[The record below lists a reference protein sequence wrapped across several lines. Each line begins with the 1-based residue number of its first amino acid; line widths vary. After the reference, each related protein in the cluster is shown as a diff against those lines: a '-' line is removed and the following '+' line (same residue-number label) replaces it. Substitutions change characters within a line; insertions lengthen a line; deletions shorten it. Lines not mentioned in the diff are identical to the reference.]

1 MPIATNNNNL
11 GTTIGNLYTGNG
23 MEVQYFTVVVKDSS
37 ATAMDLRAHDDSSGN
52 FHKDGLVDRV
62 LQIAQTRGT
71 IVYFNVKNDN
81 SGTITIGMEGEFGT
95 ATNIKSRVNRLSVL
109 SAITS
114 TQQKLKLFKSVPD
127 NGLVIYCGTILTDD
141 NKEKK

>member
-11 GTTIGNLYTGNG
+11 GTTIGNLYTGHG
-23 MEVQYFTVVVKDSS
+23 VESKFFTVVVKDSS
-37 ATAMDLRAHDDSSGN
+37 ATAMDLRAHDDSDGK

-81 SGTITIGMEGEFGT
+81 S
-95 ATNIKSRVNRLSVL
+95 
-109 SAITS
+109 
-114 TQQKLKLFKSVPD
+114 
-127 NGLVIYCGTILTDD
+127 
-141 NKEKK
+141 

>member
-11 GTTIGNLYTGNG
+11 GTAIDNLYTGNG
-23 MEVQYFTVVVKDSS
+23 LTTKFFTVTVKDSS

-71 IVYFNVKNDN
+71 IVYFNVKNA
-81 SGTITIGMEGEFGT
+81 STGVITIGMEGEFATAANLATAFDNSDGSNNLSVKYRNTASSTTEDGT
-95 ATNIKSRVNRLSVL
+95 ADIAGTTV
-109 SAITS
+109 AADT
-114 TQQKLKLFKSVPD
+114 
-127 NGLVIYCGTILTDD
+127 LV
-141 NKEKK
+141 

>member
-11 GTTIGNLYTGNG
+11 GTAIDNLYTGNG
-23 MEVQYFTVVVKDSS
+23 LTTKFFTVTVKDSS

-71 IVYFNVKNDN
+71 IVYFNVKNA
-81 SGTITIGMEGEFGT
+81 STGVITIGMEGEFAT
-95 ATNIKSRVNRLSVL
+95 ATNLATAFDNSDGSNNLSVKYRNTA
-109 SAITS
+109 SS
-114 TQQKLKLFKSVPD
+114 TTEDGTADIAGTTVAAD
-127 NGLVIYCGTILTDD
+127 TLV
-141 NKEKK
+141 

>member
-11 GTTIGNLYTGNG
+11 GTAIDNLYTGNG
-23 MEVQYFTVVVKDSS
+23 LTTKFFTVAVKDSS

-71 IVYFNVKNDN
+71 IVYFNVKNA
-81 SGTITIGMEGEFGT
+81 STGVITIGMEGEFAT
-95 ATNIKSRVNRLSVL
+95 ATNLATAFDNSDGSNNLSVKYRNTA
-109 SAITS
+109 SS
-114 TQQKLKLFKSVPD
+114 TTEDGTADIAGTTVAAD
-127 NGLVIYCGTILTDD
+127 TLV
-141 NKEKK
+141 

>member
-11 GTTIGNLYTGNG
+11 GTAIDNLYTGNG
-23 MEVQYFTVVVKDSS
+23 LTTKFFTVTVKDSS

-71 IVYFNVKNDN
+71 IVYFNVKNA
-81 SGTITIGMEGEFGT
+81 STGVITIGMEGEFAT
-95 ATNIKSRVNRLSVL
+95 ATNLATAFDNSDGSNNLSVKYRNTA
-109 SAITS
+109 SS
-114 TQQKLKLFKSVPD
+114 TTEDGVADIQGTTVAAD
-127 NGLVIYCGTILTDD
+127 ILV
-141 NKEKK
+141 

>member
-37 ATAMDLRAHDDSSGN
+37 ATAMDLRAHDDSDGK

-95 ATNIKSRVNRLSVL
+95 ATNLASAFDNSDGSSNLSVKFRATA
-109 SAITS
+109 SSTS
-114 TQQKLKLFKSVPD
+114 EDGVADIAGTTVTAD
-127 NGLVIYCGTILTDD
+127 TLV
-141 NKEKK
+141 

>member
-11 GTTIGNLYTGNG
+11 GTAIDNLYTGNG
-23 MEVQYFTVVVKDSS
+23 LTTKFFTVTVKDSS

-95 ATNIKSRVNRLSVL
+95 ATNLASAFDNSDGSSNLSVKFRATA
-109 SAITS
+109 SSTS
-114 TQQKLKLFKSVPD
+114 EDGTADIAGTTVAAD
-127 NGLVIYCGTILTDD
+127 TLV
-141 NKEKK
+141 